1 MIFVK
6 KEKEI
11 RLSKIQIFRQIM
23 EQFYESEEIPD
34 SEFVE
39 LSQSQS
45 QPRAQPSS
53 GSEYVPDQ
61 ELDQTSETESLDSQV
76 Y

>member
-1 MIFVK
+1 
-6 KEKEI
+6 
-11 RLSKIQIFRQIM
+11 M

-61 ELDQTSETESLDSQV
+61 EFDQTSETESLDSQV